1 MSGVMIVENSD
12 KPLWL
17 VKKLLSSINY
27 DIAFETDNGF
37 EAVEKYDIVKPDLL
51 ISDLSLSKSSGLD
64 VLKEIKKNHPNSKI
78 VIVSSIQGK
87 TLDQCLDF
95 GANACISTPFSMK
108 EFVTTILSIG
118 KSDKKYSKIAPVII
132 DE

>member
-51 ISDLSLSKSSGLD
+51 ISLIQKLS
-64 VLKEIKKNHPNSKI
+64 
-78 VIVSSIQGK
+78 
-87 TLDQCLDF
+87 
-95 GANACISTPFSMK
+95 
-108 EFVTTILSIG
+108 
-118 KSDKKYSKIAPVII
+118 
-132 DE
+132 